1 MSSTETILAI
11 ILMILIGYFSKKI
24 GLLKP
29 EDSTTLNKIVVNIA
43 IPSLIFLAM
52 YGADLSNIN
61 TLLPIT
67 IICLITGV
75 MSGIVVYLFA
85 RSRGYSDKKKWTVV
99 GTSTLFNSGFLGYPV
114 VLGVY
119 GSTGLVRAVFY
130 DMGSTILFLC
140 LGILF
145 IILFGGK
152 YSSIIKR
159 TVLFPP
165 LWGIILGIT
174 VNLLHLNIGSLP
186 LDVLKYLS
194 GAAIPIIMI
203 SLGLSL
209 EVGGLKDY
217 LDAATFVSTVR
228 LIISPAIAFV
238 LVTLL
243 GFSYI
248 NSTVTVVEAG
258 MPSAML
264 SLVLAASYDLDIKAA
279 AACIFMSTVL
289 SMVTLPILI
298 YMIG

>member
-11 ILMILIGYFSKKI
+11 ILMIFIGYLSKRI

-52 YGADLSNIN
+52 YGADLTNIN
-61 TLLPIT
+61 YLLPIT
-67 IICLITGV
+67 LICLITG
-75 MSGIVVYLFA
+75 MLSGTIVYLFA
-85 RSRGYSDKKKWTVV
+85 RSRGYSKKKKWTVV
-99 GTSTLFNSGFLGYPV
+99 GTSTLFNSGFLGYPI

-119 GSTGLVRAVFY
+119 GSTGLVRAVFF

-145 IILFGGK
+145 IVLFGGK

-159 TVLFPP
+159 TALFPP

-174 VNLLHLNIGSLP
+174 ANIMHLNIGTIP
-186 LDVLKYLS
+186 IDVLKYLS

-209 EVGGLKDY
+209 EVGGLKNY
-217 LDAATFVSTVR
+217 LEAATFVSIIR
-228 LIISPAIAFV
+228 LIISPAIA
-238 LVTLL
+238 LIMVTVL
-243 GFSYI
+243 GFSNI

-264 SLVLAASYDLDIKAA
+264 SLVLAASYDLDIKVA
-279 AACIFMSTVL
+279 AACIFLSTVL
-289 SMVTLPILI
+289 SMITLPVLI
-298 YMIG
+298 YLL

>member
-11 ILMILIGYFSKKI
+11 IVMILIGYFSKKI

-61 TLLPIT
+61 SLFPIT
-67 IICLITGV
+67 IICLITGTL
-75 MSGIVVYLFA
+75 SGTVVYLFA
-85 RSRGYSDKKKWTVV
+85 RYRGYSKKTKWTIV

-119 GSTGLVRAVFY
+119 GSTGLVRAVFF

-145 IILFGGK
+145 IVLFGGK

-165 LWGIILGIT
+165 LWGIILGII
-174 VNLLHLNIGSLP
+174 VNLLHLNIGLLP

-209 EVGGLKDY
+209 EVGGLKNY

-238 LVTLL
+238 IVTIL

-264 SLVLAASYDLDIKAA
+264 SLVLAASYDLDVKAA

-289 SMVTLPILI
+289 SMITLPILI
-298 YMIG
+298 YLL

>member
-1 MSSTETILAI
+1 MNSTETILAI
-11 ILMILIGYFSKKI
+11 ILMIIIGYLSKKI

-75 MSGIVVYLFA
+75 LSGIVVYLFA
-85 RSRGYSDKKKWTVV
+85 RSRGYSEKKKWTVV

-119 GSTGLVRAVFY
+119 GSTGMVRAVFY

-145 IILFGGK
+145 IVIFGGK

-174 VNLLHLNIGSLP
+174 VNLLHLNPGQLP

-279 AACIFMSTVL
+279 AACIFMSTVF
-289 SMVTLPILI
+289 SMITLPILI
-298 YMIG
+298 NLI

>member
-11 ILMILIGYFSKKI
+11 IVMIIIGYLSKKI

-52 YGADLSNIN
+52 YGADLTNIN
-61 TLLPIT
+61 SLFPIT
-67 IICLITGV
+67 IICLITGTL
-75 MSGIVVYLFA
+75 SGAVVYLYA
-85 RSRGYSDKKKWTVV
+85 RYRRYSKKTKWTLV
-99 GTSTLFNSGFLGYPV
+99 GTSALFNSGFLGYPV

-119 GSTGLVRAVFY
+119 GSTGLVRAVFF

-145 IILFGGK
+145 IVLFGGK

-165 LWGIILGIT
+165 LWGIILGII
-174 VNLLHLNIGSLP
+174 VNLLHLNIGPLP
-186 LDVLKYLS
+186 LDILKYLS

-209 EVGGLKDY
+209 EVGGLKNY
-217 LDAATFVSTVR
+217 LDAATFVSTVK

-238 LVTLL
+238 IVTIL

-258 MPSAML
+258 MPSAMF
-264 SLVLAASYDLDIKAA
+264 SLILAASYDLDVKAA
-279 AACIFMSTVL
+279 AACIFMTTVL
-289 SMVTLPILI
+289 SMITLPILI
-298 YMIG
+298 YLL

>member
-11 ILMILIGYFSKKI
+11 ILMILIGYFSKKV

-67 IICLITGV
+67 IICLVTGII
-75 MSGIVVYLFA
+75 SGIVTYLFA
-85 RSRGYSDKKKWTVV
+85 RSRGYSKKKKWTIV

-130 DMGSTILFLC
+130 DMGSTILFLG

-145 IILFGGK
+145 IIIFGGK

-174 VNLLHLNIGSLP
+174 VNLLNLNLGALP

-209 EVGGLKDY
+209 EVGVLKDY

-238 LVTLL
+238 LVTIL

-248 NSTVTVVEAG
+248 NGTVTVVEAG

-298 YMIG
+298 YLI